1 MRLIIALLCGL
12 AVLTTGA
19 SASRQPLAQRTSTTP
34 ALRTLPRAS
43 AAGRQSLW
51 GHIRSVTR
59 SGGRWQM
66 KFDPA
71 LLLFGTA
78 AEQAAYEDTGSRD
91 VPNDSYS
98 VDESRRV
105 YTYTVAPGAAITIL
119 GKSLKTITV
128 GVAEFAQIM
137 RGKNPNGR
145 PLFGDPRTAG
155 FWIGVGSKYPNP
167 VASID
172 EQYHP

>member
-1 MRLIIALLCGL
+1 
-12 AVLTTGA
+12 
-19 SASRQPLAQRTSTTP
+19 
-34 ALRTLPRAS
+34 
-43 AAGRQSLW
+43 
-51 GHIRSVTR
+51 
-59 SGGRWQM
+59 M

-105 YTYTVAPGAAITIL
+105 YTYTIASGAAITIL

-137 RGKNPNGR
+137 RSKNPNGR

-155 FWIGVGSKYPNP
+155 FWIGVASKYPNP
-167 VASID
+167 IVSID

>member
-1 MRLIIALLCGL
+1 MKLTIALLCGL

-19 SASRQPLAQRTSTTP
+19 SASRQPLAQETTTTP

-91 VPNDSYS
+91 VPNDSDS

-105 YTYTVAPGAAITIL
+105 YTYTSRREQRSRYL

-128 GVAEFAQIM
+128 GVSEFA
-137 RGKNPNGR
+137 
-145 PLFGDPRTAG
+145 
-155 FWIGVGSKYPNP
+155 
-167 VASID
+167 
-172 EQYHP
+172 